1 MNLLAISPKPVTGL
15 RRFLRPP
22 ERSAWRNFIVAL
34 VVLSVAMAVALVSAA
49 AAQQGRVALAAVTTA
64 IALGLA
70 AWVAI
75 TIVPAMARRTSL
87 RWIAYQIDY
96 RLTREG
102 VIYLGAIFVLVL
114 AAVNTGNNLLF
125 LILACSLAGILISGV
140 LSRVVL
146 TGVNLKLDLPEHI
159 FAGQPVLAEL
169 ELRNEKLFW
178 PSFSL
183 RVVGEG
189 AKDAASE
196 SNILTRPVFFPYLP
210 RGSSTTQKVEL
221 RFARRGIYRQDAFG
235 IRTRFPFGFF
245 EKTRRVSSDISI
257 TVYPRVEPTEQFYEV
272 LPLLSGEMTSY
283 FRGRG
288 HELHSL
294 RNYQP
299 TDSARFVDW
308 KVSAR
313 SGRLMVREFA
323 REDERRLMLVLDP
336 AISWPPSSSVTGSQS
351 GSLSTEYLDRFER
364 AVSLAACIA
373 WHFYELGSVMQFRTP
388 AFSTPVATAEEIIYD
403 ALRELAVIEPVIQ
416 PSAAPKASAA
426 SEPPKPD
433 GAVGPS
439 VAFLDSL
446 TAETE
451 IFKIILTARPQRTI
465 PTSLWSSSYFLFI
478 DQL

>member
-1 MNLLAISPKPVTGL
+1 MDGAMNSIAIPPKPASGFV
-15 RRFLRPP
+15 RFLRPR
-22 ERSAWRNFIVAL
+22 ERSAWRNFLIAL
-34 VVLSVAMAVALVSAA
+34 IVLSVAMAAALVSAA
-49 AAQQGRVALAAVTTA
+49 AAQQGRVALAAVATV
-64 IALGLA
+64 IALALA

-75 TIVPAMARRTSL
+75 AIVPSMARRTSL

-102 VIYLGAIFVLVL
+102 IIYLAAVFILVL

-125 LILACSLAGILISGV
+125 LVLACSLAGILISGV

-146 TGVNLKLDLPEHI
+146 TGTSLKLDLPEHI
-159 FAGQPVLAEL
+159 FAEQPILAEL
-169 ELRNEKLFW
+169 ELRNEKPVW

-183 RVVGEG
+183 RVVGES
-189 AKDAASE
+189 AKDQKDSE
-196 SNILTRPVFFPYLP
+196 EETGILTRPVFFPYLA
-210 RGSSTTQKVEL
+210 RNSAAAQKVEL
-221 RFARRGIYRQDAFG
+221 RFAHRGVYRQDAFG

-245 EKTRRVSSDISI
+245 EKTRRVTSDISI
-257 TVYPRVEPTEQFYEV
+257 TVYPRVEPTDQFYEI
-272 LPLLSGEMTSY
+272 LPLLSGEIASY

-294 RNYQP
+294 RAYQS

-308 KVSAR
+308 KVSAKT
-313 SGRLMVREFA
+313 GRLMVREFA

-336 AISWPPSSSVTGSQS
+336 FIGPSDSAANPSSPVAPSASEYAAQS
-351 GSLSTEYLDRFER
+351 MERFER

-373 WHFYELGSVMQFRTP
+373 WHFYELGSGLQFRTNK
-388 AFSTPVATAEEIIYD
+388 FSTPLAPAGEIIYA
-403 ALRELAVIEPVIQ
+403 ALRELALVRPIT
-416 PSAAPKASAA
+416 S
-426 SEPPKPD
+426 PD
-433 GAVGPS
+433 SLPRGG
-439 VAFLDSL
+439 AFLDGLAS
-446 TAETE
+446 ETE